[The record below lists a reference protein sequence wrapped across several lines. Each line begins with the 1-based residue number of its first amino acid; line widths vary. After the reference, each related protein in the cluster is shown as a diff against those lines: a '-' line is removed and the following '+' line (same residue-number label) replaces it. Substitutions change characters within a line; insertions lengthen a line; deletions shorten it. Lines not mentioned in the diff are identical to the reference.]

1 MCSCEAG
8 DAASVHAGTGEP
20 LEHAPVERDS
30 CRCRLLG
37 SDKKNQP
44 PPMSDEDAYK
54 DFMRRKLVY
63 QEWENSVL
71 REAMKRI
78 AQQGGA

>member
-1 MCSCEAG
+1 
-8 DAASVHAGTGEP
+8 
-20 LEHAPVERDS
+20 
-30 CRCRLLG
+30 
-37 SDKKNQP
+37 
-44 PPMSDEDAYK
+44 MSDEDAYK
-54 DFMRRKLVY
+54 VGYIDGVSFGRLNISLQEFMRRKLAY